1 MSLGEA
7 RQFVAGTL
15 RHPLAR
21 RHPIATFA
29 RIARWQVESRLHAG
43 THDKA
48 WIGGA
53 RLLVKRGMTG
63 ATGNLYY
70 GLHEFADM
78 AFLLHFLRP
87 GDLFLDIGAN
97 VGTYTVLAS
106 KVVGARVIAFEP
118 HPATADW
125 LESNI
130 RHNGIEGRATV
141 HRVALS
147 DHDGTG
153 ALTEG
158 LDTMNRVVATGEGC
172 EVQLRT
178 LDSVVAGE
186 TPAMLKIDVEG
197 HEPEVLAGGAATL
210 ASPSLLAI
218 EIETVTSEILTLL
231 QGHGF
236 AERFYDPF
244 ARALSEAPVATACSN
259 RLFLRDSAVIEERIR
274 TAPSF
279 AAAGSVL

>member
-1 MSLGEA
+1 MADA

-21 RHPIATFA
+21 RHPIATLA
-29 RIARWQVESRLHAG
+29 RIARWQVESRLRAG
-43 THDKA
+43 THDKP

-53 RLLVKRGMTG
+53 RLLVRRGMAG

-87 GDLFLDIGAN
+87 ADLFVDIGAN
-97 VGTYTVLAS
+97 VGTYTVLAG
-106 KVVGARVIAFEP
+106 KVVGARVAAFEP

-130 RHNGIEGRATV
+130 RHNAIEGRTTV

-147 DHDGTG
+147 DHEGTG
-153 ALTEG
+153 ALTDG
-158 LDTMNRVVATGEGC
+158 LDTMNRVVAPGEGR
-172 EVQLRT
+172 EVPLRT
-178 LDSVVAGE
+178 LDAMLAGE
-186 TPAMLKIDVEG
+186 SPAMLKIDVEG
-197 HEPEVLAGGAATL
+197 HEPEVLAGAAATL
-210 ASPSLLAI
+210 AKPSLRAI
-218 EIETVTSEILTLL
+218 EIETVTDGILALL
-231 QGHGF
+231 EGNGF
-236 AERFYDPF
+236 VERFYDPF
-244 ARALSEAPVATACSN
+244 ARALSAAPVVTACSN
-259 RLFLRDSAVIEERIR
+259 RLFVRDTAVIEERIR
-274 TAPSF
+274 TAPRV